1 MITFLELKGTTLRSD
16 LKASRVQKSYNNK
29 HKDGSGNFGFVIIF
43 ELEGLKDVGCG
54 MKAPNERWFQISGD
68 YRADKGCYSLSFGSY
83 SRPIN
88 HIPSEWNYQQ
98 IIDYMAKFI
107 QEHMGDEF

>member
-1 MITFLELKGTTLRSD
+1 MNFLELKGTKLRAD

-29 HKDGSGNFGFVIIF
+29 HKDGSGNFGFVIVF

-54 MKAPNERWFQISGD
+54 MKVPNEKWFQISGN
-68 YRADKGCYSLSFGSY
+68 YRPDKECYCLDFGSY

-88 HIPSEWNYQQ
+88 HIPRDWNYQQ
-98 IIDYMAKFI
+98 VIAYMAEFI
-107 QEHMGDEF
+107 SKNMNTEEG